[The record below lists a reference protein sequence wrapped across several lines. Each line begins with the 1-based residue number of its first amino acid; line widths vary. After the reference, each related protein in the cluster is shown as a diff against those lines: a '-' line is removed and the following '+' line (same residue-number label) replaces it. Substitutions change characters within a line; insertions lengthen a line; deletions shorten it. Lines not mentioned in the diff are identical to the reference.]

1 VSETDTQRKIITA
14 LSQYERR
21 LFRNNVGKAWQG
33 KWKMLPDGRVVIEHP
48 RMIDFGL
55 ATGSGDIIGVRSVE
69 ITPEMVGQRIGQL
82 VSLEVKEATGS
93 SEDQKNW
100 HKMVQFMGGLSGV
113 VRSVD
118 EAATLLGARKK

>member
-1 VSETDTQRKIITA
+1 MSETDTQRKIITA